1 MVVRCLECKACSV
14 FHAWIG
20 VKSRVLEGC
29 ACPNQVYID
38 QHEKIHAQDHSKI
51 EIWYDHEQDW
61 ISYERFTKL
70 CSIRNAEHL
79 GLTKSILV

>member
-29 ACPNQVYID
+29 ACTNQVWID
-38 QHEKIHAQDHSKI
+38 NKEKIHAQDFSKVA
-51 EIWYDHEQDW
+51 IWFDLEQDW
-61 ISYERFTKL
+61 ISYERFLEL
-70 CSIRNAEHL
+70 CSTRSLAPL
-79 GLTKSILV
+79 DLTKSILV